1 MAVREFDGVDDRIAL
16 GSLEEPLVNGAYSII
31 ALVKPSGTLPGGKAY
46 VALRSGSS
54 MVASLGDGGAG
65 KIADYTDAAGQDA
78 VAGLTVGAWQII
90 AVTKPAGTS
99 TVRFHRKQLGSGSWT
114 HANGG
119 TLPDV
124 PGTVDNLVLGG
135 MNPSNGIGAA
145 AGRMAVAAVYGN
157 DFADGDVEAIQA
169 TPTSQFLADLG
180 AVGLWETNQ
189 ASTATA
195 VTDAIADAD
204 QTGINETTVVTG
216 DDPSGWTF
224 GVTVIPPLEIS
235 LRLSGGASNA
245 DPALSYG
252 GAISS
257 NAIGG
262 NLFDPVENAERNAG
276 LQDYRVIYVH
286 NDDTDDGVAV
296 AYIQN
301 QLESGREI
309 ALGVPTQ
316 AAGVTVTAGASDVAT
331 PAGVTFLTPTTAL
344 TAVSL
349 GTIGAGSYRGLWLRR
364 TINAAIPVD
373 PTNSYSIKIEVSRA
387 A

>member
-252 GAISS
+252 GSIRSRTP
-257 NAIGG
+257 N
-262 NLFDPVENAERNAG
+262 
-276 LQDYRVIYVH
+276 
-286 NDDTDDGVAV
+286 
-296 AYIQN
+296 
-301 QLESGREI
+301 
-309 ALGVPTQ
+309 
-316 AAGVTVTAGASDVAT
+316 AT
-331 PAGVTFLTPTTAL
+331 PDCRTTESSTSTTTTPTTAWPSP
-344 TAVSL
+344 TSRTSSSPGVRSPSAC
-349 GTIGAGSYRGLWLRR
+349 RPRR
-364 TINAAIPVD
+364 
-373 PTNSYSIKIEVSRA
+373 RA
-387 A
+387 SPSQQEPATSQRRRA